1 MVEVKN
7 LVKVYKLSLKQMK
20 KEKLKESTKVAVNG
34 VSFTAN
40 PGEIFGLLGPNGAGK
55 TTTLRCMATLL
66 KPTQGQIQISGL
78 DVEKQSYEVRKK
90 ICFLTNELKLDTH
103 FTAQYT
109 MEYFGAF
116 YGLEGTYIKNRTE
129 MLFDRF
135 GISQFRDRKIGE
147 FSTGMK
153 QKLSIAVSLVHD
165 PEVIIFDEPT
175 NI

>member
-1 MVEVKN
+1 
-7 LVKVYKLSLKQMK
+7 
-20 KEKLKESTKVAVNG
+20 
-34 VSFTAN
+34 
-40 PGEIFGLLGPNGAGK
+40 
-55 TTTLRCMATLL
+55 
-66 KPTQGQIQISGL
+66 
-78 DVEKQSYEVRKK
+78 
-90 ICFLTNELKLDTH
+90 
-103 FTAQYT
+103 

-165 PEVIIFDEPT
+165 PDRITSYNVCYTKLLRISYYLESSWSVM
-175 NI
+175 